1 MGSRDI
7 PPEIRLASTLLQD
20 QKCKWFYEK
29 KKKKKKKKTESR
41 RGTIQSPTV
50 HHQRIL
56 YSGNSVVFVLPRHL
70 HVSTKLW
77 QRPDLNNF

>member
-29 KKKKKKKKTESR
+29 KKKKKKRKLNRVEELYKVQLFIIKESF
-41 RGTIQSPTV
+41 ILE
-50 HHQRIL
+50 ILLYL
-56 YSGNSVVFVLPRHL
+56 YSLDTCTFRRNYGNA
-70 HVSTKLW
+70 
-77 QRPDLNNF
+77 QI